1 MSNPQ
6 VILGGCIVSHY
17 RIKNMRVRIVCYE
30 DVNAWI
36 LGKFALRMQENLI
49 KLGISVD
56 IAKVPDPNADINHH
70 IIYYTYNG
78 KKNSIDTLMVTHIDN
93 IEKLE
98 LLKEKSKNAS
108 LCICMSSATMN
119 WLSQMGIDK
128 NKLCYVNPAHDQ
140 LVKIK
145 KYIIGIT
152 SRVQI
157 DGRKRES
164 FIDSL
169 AKDIDPKYF
178 AFKIMG
184 DSWDSQVSNLRK
196 KGFEVDYIDHFEKV
210 DYYKLINS
218 LDYYLY
224 MGMDEGQMGFIDAAA
239 AGVKTIVTSQG
250 YHLDAEGAIS
260 HPFVSYNE
268 LREIFLKLQNDR
280 YQLVNS
286 VSNWTWYDYT
296 IKHVELW
303 EYLLKIKPKQS
314 LYKDGLNSL
323 LELSTKE
330 INIDNKFINKEVFGL
345 QKSKLIQKFYMIKYN
360 LKKTGFKYIFIKI
373 IQKLNLYNKK

>member
-1 MSNPQ
+1 M
-6 VILGGCIVSHY
+6 
-17 RIKNMRVRIVCYE
+17 KVRIVCHE

-49 KLGISVD
+49 KLGIYAD

-98 LLKEKSKNAS
+98 LLKKFSLEAS
-108 LCICMSSATMN
+108 LCICMSSSTMN
-119 WLSQMGIDK
+119 WLSQMGIDR

-145 KYIIGIT
+145 KYVIGIT
-152 SRVQI
+152 SRVQV

-164 FIDSL
+164 FVDHLS
-169 AKDIDPKYF
+169 KDIDPKYF

-184 DSWDSQVSNLRK
+184 DSWDTQVSNLRK
-196 KGFEVDYIDHFEKV
+196 RGFEVDYIDHFIKD

-239 AGVKTIVTSQG
+239 AGVNTIVTPQG

-260 HPFVSYNE
+260 HPFISYDE
-268 LREIFLKLQNDR
+268 LREIFLKLQGDR
-280 YQLVNS
+280 NQLVNS
-286 VSNWTWYDYT
+286 VSTWTWYDYT
-296 IKHVELW
+296 LKHVELW
-303 EYLLKIKPKQS
+303 NFLLNKKTDKSQ
-314 LYKDGLNSL
+314 YKDGLNSL
-323 LELSTKE
+323 LEMSAKYVNT
-330 INIDNKFINKEVFGL
+330 DNNYIHKEVRRL
-345 QKSKLIQKFYMIKYN
+345 QKSKLIQQLYVLKNKFQNNTFKSIVKKIPQKFS
-360 LKKTGFKYIFIKI
+360 LKIMK
-373 IQKLNLYNKK
+373 